1 MLYQCQSHSPQSLKP
16 SEAQDGPDAPE
27 APDAPAPSE
36 STQPKKMRKVKVSSK
51 ANLRYLDS
59 GYIFLDF
66 NDFQCLA
73 TASNGIIWNLTKS
86 WGFDLEE

>member
-1 MLYQCQSHSPQSLKP
+1 MIAVTCYTNANLIHRPQSLKP
-16 SEAQDGPDAPE
+16 SEAQATDAPDAPD
-27 APDAPAPSE
+27 APQAPAPSE

-66 NDFQCLA
+66 NA
-73 TASNGIIWNLTKS
+73 
-86 WGFDLEE
+86 